1 MPLPQ
6 FDFRTPRRA
15 FSRLGIGL
23 LLAGLIALALLG
35 ARLHTVSDAR
45 QALRWQLA
53 AHTPKSEQ
61 ARPATPTAQVL
72 AGSQA
77 DAAIARHLA
86 ASWQP
91 LFAALERATP
101 PHIALLALD
110 CSGTPGRLSATAEAR
125 TLADALDYVARLN
138 RSPGLA
144 HVLLSHYQVADSDP
158 EHPVRFEFQGRIAP

>member
-15 FSRLGIGL
+15 FSRLSIGL

-35 ARLHTVSDAR
+35 ARLHAVSDAR
-45 QALRWQLA
+45 EALRWQLA
-53 AHTPKSEQ
+53 AHPPKPAQ
-61 ARPATPTAQVL
+61 TRPVPPTAQALVNT
-72 AGSQA
+72 QA
-77 DAAIARHLA
+77 DAAIARRLA
-86 ASWQP
+86 VRWQP

-110 CSGTPGRLSATAEAR
+110 CSGTPGRLSAIAEAR

-138 RSPGLA
+138 RSPGLT

-158 EHPVRFEFQGRIAP
+158 EHPVRFEFQGRIVP